1 MTGLIDAIRDRQE
14 YPGKPFMLYKG
25 QELSFNDVLE
35 ASAANISDIQ
45 KGDVVGLVGDF
56 DPVSIKTL
64 LHLFDRGAIV
74 VPLSPDTAAQHEYF
88 CEAAKI
94 QYMITGSDVVTLSEP
109 QIEHPLL
116 QPLRT
121 DGAAGLVLFSSGT
134 TGRPKAILHD
144 FRHFQKRF
152 YTPRPAL
159 RTLNF
164 LLFDHIG
171 GLNTLFHTLFNN
183 GMVVV
188 PQERSPAS
196 ILSDITYHRIE
207 LLPTTPT
214 FLRMV
219 LISGLLGEQ
228 DLSSLRIVTYGTERM
243 DQPTLDRLCAALPTV
258 DFRQTFGMSEL
269 GILRVKSKARDSL
282 WMKVGGEGV
291 TLRTDERDVL
301 HIKTETPMLGY
312 MNAPSPFDSEGWYN
326 TRDIVETDGEF
337 IKVVARDSDLINVGG
352 LKILPSEV
360 ERIALTHPKV
370 AFAKAYGRENS
381 LTGQHIECI
390 IQPLDGSDLTKP
402 EIRAHFADNL
412 PVQLRPRKVKLQSV
426 GVNHRF
432 KQSG

>member
-1 MTGLIDAIRDRQE
+1 MIGLIDAIRERQE

-25 QELSFNDVLE
+25 RELSFNDVLNAE
-35 ASAANISDIQ
+35 SVGLDSV
-45 KGDVVGLVGDF
+45 KPGDVVGLVGDF
-56 DPVSIKTL
+56 DPLSIKTL
-64 LHLFDRGAIV
+64 LHLFDRRAVV
-74 VPLSPDTAAQHEYF
+74 VPLSPETEAQHEYF

-94 QYMITGSDVVTLSEP
+94 QYIVTGENVRVLSRP
-109 QIEHPLL
+109 QLEHPLL
-116 QPLRT
+116 EGLRSE
-121 DGAAGLVLFSSGT
+121 DAAGLVLFSSGT

-183 GMVVV
+183 GMVIV
-188 PQERSPAS
+188 PEERSPAS
-196 ILSDITYHRIE
+196 VVSDIVRNKIE

-214 FLRMV
+214 FLRML
-219 LISGLLGEQ
+219 LISGLLETE
-228 DLSSLRIVTYGTERM
+228 DLSSLRIITYGTERM
-243 DQPTLDRLCAALPTV
+243 DQPTLDRLCKALPNV

-269 GILRVKSKARDSL
+269 GILRVKSKGRDSL

-291 TLRTDERDVL
+291 TLRCDERNVL

-312 MNAPSPFDSEGWYN
+312 MNAPSPFDEDGWYN
-326 TRDIVETDGEF
+326 TRDIVETDGDF
-337 IKVVARDSDLINVGG
+337 IKVVARDSDVINVGG

-360 ERIALTHPKV
+360 ERIALMHPKV

-390 IQPLDGSDLTKP
+390 VQPIENSNLSKP
-402 EIRAHFADNL
+402 EIRAHFSENL
-412 PVQLRPRKVKLQSV
+412 PVQLRPRKIKLDNI

-432 KQSG
+432 KKSG